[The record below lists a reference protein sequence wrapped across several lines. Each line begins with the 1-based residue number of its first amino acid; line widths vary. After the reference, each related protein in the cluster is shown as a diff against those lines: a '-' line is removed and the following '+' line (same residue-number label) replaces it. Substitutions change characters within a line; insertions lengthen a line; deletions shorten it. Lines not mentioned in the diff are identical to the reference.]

1 LNTSPDGLRVTLEVS
16 GRIEALLA
24 AAARHAATDLV
35 SQEAE
40 LEEIF
45 LAHYGR
51 SDDDAP

>member
-1 LNTSPDGLRVTLEVS
+1 M
-16 GRIEALLA
+16 IA
-24 AAARHAATDLV
+24 AAARFSATDLV
-35 SQEAE
+35 SHEAE